1 MNKRQII
8 STNNKRKTITR
19 LIGQFG
25 CKCYRYKGKPR
36 LAIKHLMNVKSGEC
50 IGALYRED
58 IGYIDI
64 VWGKVTDSVKHTGFG
79 LSHIIDKHG
88 KTIKQLGFKIED
100 FIPIVVQY
108 GNLYLSKNKE
118 EYILESQ
125 MFRVIIERYAYGKE
139 KQWLLTSFD
148 LQKRPKQ

>member
-1 MNKRQII
+1 MVI
-8 STNNKRKTITR
+8 SIT
-19 LIGQFG
+19 L
-25 CKCYRYKGKPR
+25 
-36 LAIKHLMNVKSGEC
+36 V
-50 IGALYRED
+50 
-58 IGYIDI
+58 
-64 VWGKVTDSVKHTGFG
+64 HTGFG

-125 MFRVIIERYAYGKE
+125 MFRVVIERYAYGKE